1 MEPTYNELPEKLK
14 HYLMNLSNYVDSRIY
29 FFGSIQRLDYLPGI
43 SDIDCVLFVENEKSA
58 THKLAHFLQID
69 PIKIKKVFFFKHKY
83 ATGYKV
89 KFIYEYI
96 KIELIVYN
104 EIYKDVILDFQYIE
118 MSPIIA
124 CMLYILKVCFYKLE
138 MFSYNVFKKI
148 KNSILC
154 RYGTHIFIVI
164 PNKYLVNQINI

>member
-14 HYLMNLSNYVDSRIY
+14 HYLMNLSNYVDSHIY

-43 SDIDCVLFVENEKSA
+43 SDIDCVLFVENEKST

-69 PIKIKKVFFFKHKY
+69 PIKIKKVFFFKDKY

-89 KFIYEYI
+89 KFIHDDI
-96 KIELIVYN
+96 KVELIIYN
-104 EIYKDVILDFQYIE
+104 EIYKDVILEFQYIK

-124 CMLYILKVCFYKLE
+124 YILYILKVCFYKLE
-138 MFSYNVFKKI
+138 ILSYDVFKNI
-148 KNSILC
+148 KNTILC
-154 RYGTHIFIVI
+154 RYGTHIFIVV
-164 PNKYLVNQINI
+164 PNKNILMKK

>member
-29 FFGSIQRLDYLPGI
+29 FFGSVQRLDYLPGI

-89 KFIYEYI
+89 KFIYDDI

-124 CMLYILKVCFYKLE
+124 CMLYILKV
-138 MFSYNVFKKI
+138 
-148 KNSILC
+148 
-154 RYGTHIFIVI
+154 
-164 PNKYLVNQINI
+164 

>member
-89 KFIYEYI
+89 KFIYDDI

-124 CMLYILKVCFYKLE
+124 CMLYILKV
-138 MFSYNVFKKI
+138 
-148 KNSILC
+148 
-154 RYGTHIFIVI
+154 
-164 PNKYLVNQINI
+164 